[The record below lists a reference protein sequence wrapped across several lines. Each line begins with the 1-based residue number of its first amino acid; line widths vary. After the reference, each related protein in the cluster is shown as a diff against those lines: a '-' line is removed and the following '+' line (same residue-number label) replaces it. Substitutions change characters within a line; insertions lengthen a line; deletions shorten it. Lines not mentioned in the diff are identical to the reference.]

1 MAWGYNKAN
10 RDKDRAE
17 DIVFRREAA
26 AILKQAQV
34 LIEKSKKKLVGVKGV
49 SVNHEIHTILYDLK
63 EAIENLE
70 DPENDPE

>member
-17 DIVFRREAA
+17 DIVFRRDAA

-49 SVNHEIHTILYDLK
+49 SVSHEINTILYDLK
-63 EAIENLE
+63 EAIETLE
-70 DPENDPE
+70 DSQNDPD